1 MPAPPDRGSVSHRG
15 DEWNFSDPRD
25 ERGPARSNDR
35 TLAFSI
41 MGACLILTPV
51 VVAAWPTFATAVVS
65 AAASLGYTVSTS
77 VAAGRRDRALA
88 NAAVNESLQLEVP
101 RSEIVSGQLGRD
113 EKLSITRDGVTI
125 TFRRDERGKASLT
138 VSGAGRSH
146 DELRALGE
154 EMSRRVVRDYVHQQI
169 LAEVQARDF
178 VVVDESVDAD
188 HAIRLTV
195 RQWGK

>member
-1 MPAPPDRGSVSHRG
+1 
-15 DEWNFSDPRD
+15 
-25 ERGPARSNDR
+25 
-35 TLAFSI
+35 

-65 AAASLGYTVSTS
+65 AAASLGYAVSTS

-113 EKLSITRDGVTI
+113 EKLSVTRDGVTI

-138 VSGAGRSH
+138 VSGTGRSH

-178 VVVDESVDAD
+178 IVVDESVDAD